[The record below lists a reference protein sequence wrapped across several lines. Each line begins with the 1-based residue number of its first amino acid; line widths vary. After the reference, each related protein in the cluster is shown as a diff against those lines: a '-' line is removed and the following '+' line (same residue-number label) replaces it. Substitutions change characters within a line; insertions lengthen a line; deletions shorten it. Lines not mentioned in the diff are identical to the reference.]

1 MFPADASS
9 ALRFF
14 WALPAPGPPLGKGQ
28 EKEGLLGAHHLLIL
42 CCQPFI
48 PARVLQASTYG
59 KLQLLPPEHLPAWSI
74 AGEPAEPPAAAPTRA
89 SSLAKAG
96 GDTPPERGL
105 GAPIRAPVPPPA
117 VTEKGQVEKT
127 LSQDL
132 LPEIQPGDTAAAL
145 LVLNISF
152 ANNSAFNYAR
162 LKIHTLQIYRVIVN
176 AAETTLR
183 IKPTLAFS
191 AWRFT
196 YKHQELI

>member
-28 EKEGLLGAHHLLIL
+28 EEEGLLGAHHLLIL

-145 LVLNISF
+145 LVFIFGMIISP
-152 ANNSAFNYAR
+152 Y
-162 LKIHTLQIYRVIVN
+162 I
-176 AAETTLR
+176 
-183 IKPTLAFS
+183 
-191 AWRFT
+191 
-196 YKHQELI
+196 

>member
-1 MFPADASS
+1 MVPADARS

-28 EKEGLLGAHHLLIL
+28 EEEGLLGAHHLLIL

>member
-28 EKEGLLGAHHLLIL
+28 EEEGLLGAHHLLIL

>member
-1 MFPADASS
+1 MV
-9 ALRFF
+9 ALRSQGN
-14 WALPAPGPPLGKGQ
+14 WRWEGPLGTPL
-28 EKEGLLGAHHLLIL
+28 GLE
-42 CCQPFI
+42 
-48 PARVLQASTYG
+48 LQGSTYG
-59 KLQLLPPEHLPAWSI
+59 KLQLPPPEHLPAWSI

-105 GAPIRAPVPPPA
+105 GAPIRTPVPPPA
-117 VTEKGQVEKT
+117 VTEKGQVEKV

-132 LPEIQPGDTAAAL
+132 LPEIQPWDTAAAL

-152 ANNSAFNYAR
+152 ANNSTFNYAR